1 MKLQCESGL
10 LPQSVLTQNNISWTS
25 KELLFFF
32 FYQLLSVLTQYS
44 YDLVDHH
51 VFMLLKL
58 KIVILLWAVSNP
70 RVERI
75 MIQNQKVLPFAIC
88 MALGRLFSL
97 LKSVKKE

>member
-1 MKLQCESGL
+1 MKLQCGSGL
-10 LPQSVLTQNNISWTS
+10 LPQPVLTQNNISWTS
-25 KELLFFF
+25 KELLFI